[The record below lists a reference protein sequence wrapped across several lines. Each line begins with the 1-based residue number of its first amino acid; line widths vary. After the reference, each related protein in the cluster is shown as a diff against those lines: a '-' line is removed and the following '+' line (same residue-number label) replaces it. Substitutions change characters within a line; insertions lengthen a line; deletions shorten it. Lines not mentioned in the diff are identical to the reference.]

1 MNRNLFRTGAAL
13 AAAFVLVLAACK
25 DKKSDDVLAQD
36 SSLNKDLALANS
48 DSLAQPQLKDV
59 PVQSDSNVAAPS
71 RVARTPAQ
79 ILTPRGPLRRTSVRP
94 APEPVATVP
103 APSNVTASGNTV
115 STNEGATATAMGTI
129 SSGTAIG
136 LYAGQRVC
144 TNTNAVGDRFT
155 ASVAEAIQ
163 GSNGVTIPAGAT
175 VVLEI
180 TAVKRSTSPNDN
192 IQIEMV
198 PLSIG
203 FNGKTYPVNSIVT
216 YAQVDKVRDATR
228 GDDARKVATGAAIGA
243 IAGQI
248 FWPSHEVNGDRSCGR
263 RCRRSNRCFGDDAGG
278 WLRAQRRKNLA
289 PAEPGDYGFRELDVV
304 AVCDPNRDVRADTG
318 SDHADDEGGHRSERG
333 AERPSR
339 PSADRH
345 ADEAEQLLHFMVRCR
360 GSGYRGSRNH
370 IAS

>member
-1 MNRNLFRTGAAL
+1 MRNRILRRSTLGAFAVML
-13 AAAFVLVLAACK
+13 AAAACS
-25 DKKSDDVLAQD
+25 DKKDDVLAQD
-36 SSLNKDLALANS
+36 SSLNKDLSLANN

-59 PVQSDSNVAAPS
+59 AVRSDSSATAPAT
-71 RVARTPAQ
+71 VARTPVQ
-79 ILTPRGPLRRTSVRP
+79 IPKPRGPIRRAP
-94 APEPVATVP
+94 ARAVPQPVATAP

-115 STNEGATATAMGTI
+115 STNEGATGAAMGTI
-129 SSGTAIG
+129 SSGSVIG

-144 TNTNAVGDRFT
+144 TNTNSVGDRFT

-163 GSNGVTIPAGAT
+163 GSNGVNIPAGAT

-180 TAVKRSTSPNDN
+180 TAVKRSTSPNDD

-248 FWPSHEVNGDRSCGR
+248 F
-263 RCRRSNRCFGDDAGG
+263 
-278 WLRAQRRKNLA
+278 
-289 PAEPGDYGFRELDVV
+289 
-304 AVCDPNRDVRADTG
+304 
-318 SDHADDEGGHRSERG
+318 GHRTKSTVIG
-333 AERPSR
+333 AAAGAAAGAIAASVTTPVDGCVRSGGR
-339 PSADRH
+339 ITLRLNQAI
-345 ADEAEQLLHFMVRCR
+345 MVART
-360 GSGYRGSRNH
+360 
-370 IAS
+370 

>member
-1 MNRNLFRTGAAL
+1 MQNRIIQTGTLLLAAL
-13 AAAFVLVLAACK
+13 VFASACS

-36 SSLNKDLALANS
+36 SSLNKDLALANN

-59 PVQSDSNVAAPS
+59 PSEPTAEAPVT
-71 RVARTPAQ
+71 VARTPAQ
-79 ILTPRGPLRRTSVRP
+79 ILTPRGPVRRVP
-94 APEPVATVP
+94 ARVVTQPVAVP
-103 APSNVTASGNTV
+103 PSNVTPNGNTV
-115 STNEGATATAMGTI
+115 RVNEGAAAVSMGTVA
-129 SSGTAIG
+129 SGSVIG

-248 FWPSHEVNGDRSCGR
+248 
-263 RCRRSNRCFGDDAGG
+263 
-278 WLRAQRRKNLA
+278 L
-289 PAEPGDYGFRELDVV
+289 
-304 AVCDPNRDVRADTG
+304 
-318 SDHADDEGGHRSERG
+318 GHRTKSTVIG
-333 AERPSR
+333 AAAGAAAGAIVASTTTPVDGCVPSGGR
-339 PSADRH
+339 ITLRLNQAVMI
-345 ADEAEQLLHFMVRCR
+345 A
-360 GSGYRGSRNH
+360 GS
-370 IAS
+370 

>member
-1 MNRNLFRTGAAL
+1 MQNRIIQTGTLLAAL
-13 AAAFVLVLAACK
+13 VFAAACSE
-25 DKKSDDVLAQD
+25 KKSDDVLAQD
-36 SSLNKDLALANS
+36 SSLNKDLALANN

-59 PVQSDSNVAAPS
+59 PSEPTAEAPVT
-71 RVARTPAQ
+71 VARTPAQ
-79 ILTPRGPLRRTSVRP
+79 ILTPRGPVRRVP
-94 APEPVATVP
+94 ARVVTQPVAVP
-103 APSNVTASGNTV
+103 PSNVTPNGNTV
-115 STNEGATATAMGTI
+115 RVNEGAAAVSMGTI
-129 SSGTAIG
+129 ASGSVIG

-248 FWPSHEVNGDRSCGR
+248 
-263 RCRRSNRCFGDDAGG
+263 
-278 WLRAQRRKNLA
+278 L
-289 PAEPGDYGFRELDVV
+289 
-304 AVCDPNRDVRADTG
+304 
-318 SDHADDEGGHRSERG
+318 GHRTKSTVIG
-333 AERPSR
+333 AAAGAAAGAIVASTTTPVDGCVPSGGR
-339 PSADRH
+339 ITLRLNQAVMI
-345 ADEAEQLLHFMVRCR
+345 A
-360 GSGYRGSRNH
+360 GS
-370 IAS
+370 

>member
-1 MNRNLFRTGAAL
+1 MFRTGALAAL
-13 AAAFVLVLAACK
+13 ALTISLSACK

-36 SSLNKDLALANS
+36 SSLNNDLALANN
-48 DSLAQPQLKDV
+48 DTLAQPQLKDV
-59 PVQSDSNVAAPS
+59 AVPADTTTPAPV
-71 RVARTPAQ
+71 RVARTPAE
-79 ILTPRGPLRRTSVRP
+79 ILTPRGPLRRAPVRTAP
-94 APEPVATVP
+94 APVATV
-103 APSNVTASGNTV
+103 PSNVTASGNTV
-115 STNEGATATAMGTI
+115 STNEGATAVAMGTI
-129 SSGTAIG
+129 SSGSTIG
-136 LYAGQRVC
+136 LYSGQRVC

-155 ASVAEAIQ
+155 ASVAEAVQ

-248 FWPSHEVNGDRSCGR
+248 FGHHTKSTVIGAAAGAAAGAIAASVTTPVDGCVPSGGR
-263 RCRRSNRCFGDDAGG
+263 ITLRLNQAMMIAAG
-278 WLRAQRRKNLA
+278 
-289 PAEPGDYGFRELDVV
+289 
-304 AVCDPNRDVRADTG
+304 
-318 SDHADDEGGHRSERG
+318 
-333 AERPSR
+333 
-339 PSADRH
+339 
-345 ADEAEQLLHFMVRCR
+345 
-360 GSGYRGSRNH
+360 
-370 IAS
+370 

>member
-1 MNRNLFRTGAAL
+1 MHKTRNQFIRTGTLLVAAL
-13 AAAFVLVLAACK
+13 VFVSGCS
-25 DKKSDDVLAQD
+25 DKKSDDVLAED
-36 SSLNKDLALANS
+36 SSLNKDLALANN

-59 PVQSDSNVAAPS
+59 PAEPTVEAP
-71 RVARTPAQ
+71 VTAARTPAQ
-79 ILTPRGPLRRTSVRP
+79 ILTPRGTVRR
-94 APEPVATVP
+94 VP
-103 APSNVTASGNTV
+103 ARVVTQPVTVTPANVTPNGNTV
-115 STNEGATATAMGTI
+115 SINEGASAVSMGAI
-129 SSGTAIG
+129 SSGSVIG

-248 FWPSHEVNGDRSCGR
+248 F
-263 RCRRSNRCFGDDAGG
+263 
-278 WLRAQRRKNLA
+278 
-289 PAEPGDYGFRELDVV
+289 
-304 AVCDPNRDVRADTG
+304 
-318 SDHADDEGGHRSERG
+318 GHRTKSTVIG
-333 AERPSR
+333 AAAGAAAGAIVASTTTPVDGCVPSGGR
-339 PSADRH
+339 ITLRLNQAV
-345 ADEAEQLLHFMVRCR
+345 M
-360 GSGYRGSRNH
+360 
-370 IAS
+370 IAGT

>member
-1 MNRNLFRTGAAL
+1 MRKSIFRTAAFLAAL
-13 AAAFVLVLAACK
+13 SLSLAACS

-36 SSLNKDLALANS
+36 SSLSKDLALANN
-48 DSLAQPQLKDV
+48 DTLAQPQLKDV
-59 PVQSDSNVAAPS
+59 PVQPDTAAVAPS
-71 RVARTPAQ
+71 RVARTPAE
-79 ILTPRGPLRRTSVRP
+79 ILTPRGPIRRVP
-94 APEPVATVP
+94 ARTVPQPVAVAP

-115 STNEGATATAMGTI
+115 TTNEGAVGAAMGTI
-129 SSGTAIG
+129 SSGSTIN

-192 IQIEMV
+192 IEIEMV
-198 PLSIG
+198 PRSIG
-203 FNGKTYPVNSIVT
+203 FNGKTYALNSTVT

-248 FWPSHEVNGDRSCGR
+248 FGHHTKSTVIGAAAGAAAGAIAASVTTPVDGCLPSGGR
-263 RCRRSNRCFGDDAGG
+263 IT
-278 WLRAQRRKNLA
+278 LRLNQ
-289 PAEPGDYGFRELDVV
+289 
-304 AVCDPNRDVRADTG
+304 AVLIT
-318 SDHADDEGGHRSERG
+318 
-333 AERPSR
+333 
-339 PSADRH
+339 
-345 ADEAEQLLHFMVRCR
+345 
-360 GSGYRGSRNH
+360 
-370 IAS
+370 AS